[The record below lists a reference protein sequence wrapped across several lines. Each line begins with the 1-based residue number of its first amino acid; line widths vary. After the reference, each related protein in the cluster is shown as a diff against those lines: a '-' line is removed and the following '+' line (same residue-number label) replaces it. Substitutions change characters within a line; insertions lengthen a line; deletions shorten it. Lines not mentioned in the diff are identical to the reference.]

1 MKFDIDLIFELC
13 HLDFNL
19 AMVNFIE
26 ILIRGLMLGS
36 VYALVGMGLTLVWGV
51 VGIVNIAHGEFV
63 MLGAY
68 FAFWAFSLLHL
79 NPLLSVA
86 FSIPVF
92 FFAGLLIHRQITER
106 LIKEHELSAL
116 ILTFGMSIL
125 IWNFAQFFWTNTFRS
140 VSYLTGNFPFMGLVF
155 AKSKTVSFGLA
166 VVITAALFLFLRYSK
181 WGKAIRATSQN
192 SEVALVCGINT
203 MKMRMVT
210 FGMGIG
216 LAGAAGAI
224 VSLQWVIFPQ
234 MGGSYISKAFAI
246 VVLGG
251 LGNIQGALAGG
262 LIIGALEALVTQYL
276 SAKMAQI
283 IPSMT
288 ILVIL
293 LLRPTGLFKK

>member
-1 MKFDIDLIFELC
+1 MI
-13 HLDFNL
+13 H
-19 AMVNFIE
+19 FIE

-68 FAFWAFSLLHL
+68 FAFWAFSLLHF

-86 FSIPVF
+86 FSIPLF
-92 FFAGLLIHRQITER
+92 FVAGLLIHRQITER

-140 VSYLTGNFPFMGLVF
+140 VPYLTGNFPFMGFVF

-166 VVITAALFLFLRYSK
+166 VLITAALFLFLRYSK

-203 MKMRMVT
+203 KKMRMVT

-251 LGNIQGALAGG
+251 LGNIQGALVGG
-262 LIIGALEALVTQYL
+262 VIIGILEALVTQYL

-283 IPSMT
+283 IPSIT
-288 ILVIL
+288 ILIIL

>member
-1 MKFDIDLIFELC
+1 MTDFVEIF
-13 HLDFNL
+13 
-19 AMVNFIE
+19 
-26 ILIRGLMLGS
+26 IRGLMLGS

-51 VGIVNIAHGEFV
+51 VGIVNIAHGEFI

-68 FAFWAFSLLHL
+68 FTFWTFSLLHL
-79 NPLLSVA
+79 NPLLSVV
-86 FSIPVF
+86 FSVPIF
-92 FFAGLLIHRQITER
+92 FMAGMMIHKRITER
-106 LIKEHELSAL
+106 LVRQQELSAL

-125 IWNFAQFFWTNTFRS
+125 IWNLAQFLWSNTYRS
-140 VSYLTGNFPFMGLVF
+140 VSYLTGNFPILGLVL

-166 VVITAALFLFLRYSK
+166 VGITAALFLFLKYSK
-181 WGKAIRATSQN
+181 WGKGIRATSQN

-203 MKMRMVT
+203 MKVRALT
-210 FGMGIG
+210 FGMGMS

-234 MGGSYISKAFAI
+234 MGGTYISKAFAI

-251 LGNIQGALAGG
+251 LGNIHGALAGG
-262 LIIGALEALVTQYL
+262 LMIGVLESLVTQYL

-283 IPSMT
+283 IPST
-288 ILVIL
+288 IILIVL

>member
-1 MKFDIDLIFELC
+1 MT
-13 HLDFNL
+13 H
-19 AMVNFIE
+19 FIE

-68 FAFWAFSLLHL
+68 FTFWAFSLLHL

-86 FSIPVF
+86 LSIPVF
-92 FFAGLLIHRQITER
+92 FYGGMLIHKRITER
-106 LIKEHELSAL
+106 LIKEQELSAL

-125 IWNFAQFFWTNTFRS
+125 IWNLAQFFWTNTYRS
-140 VSYLTGNFPFMGLVF
+140 VSYLTGNFPVMGIVL
-155 AKSKTVSFGLA
+155 ARSKTVSFALA
-166 VVITAALFLFLRYSK
+166 VGITAILFLFLKYSK
-181 WGKAIRATSQN
+181 LGKGIRATSQN

-203 MKMRMVT
+203 VKMRAIT
-210 FGMGIG
+210 FGMGIALG
-216 LAGAAGAI
+216 GAAGAI

-234 MGGSYISKAFAI
+234 MGGTYISKAFAI

-251 LGNIQGALAGG
+251 LGNIQGALVGG
-262 LIIGALEALVTQYL
+262 LIIGVLESLVTQYL

-283 IPSMT
+283 IPSLT
-288 ILVIL
+288 ILIIL

>member
-1 MKFDIDLIFELC
+1 
-13 HLDFNL
+13 
-19 AMVNFIE
+19 MVNFIE
-26 ILIRGLMLGS
+26 TLIRGLMLGS

-68 FAFWAFSLLHL
+68 FAFWTFSLLHL
-79 NPLLSVA
+79 NPLLSVL

-92 FFAGLLIHRQITER
+92 FIAGILIHKRITER
-106 LIKEHELSAL
+106 LIKEQELSAL

-125 IWNFAQFFWTNTFRS
+125 IWNLAQFFWTNTYRS
-140 VSYLTGNFPFMGLVF
+140 VPYLTGNFPFLGLVF

-166 VVITAALFLFLRYSK
+166 ILITGALFTFLKYSK
-181 WGKAIRATSQN
+181 WGKGIRATSQN
-192 SEVALVCGINT
+192 SEVAMVCGINT
-203 MKMRMVT
+203 LKMRALT

-234 MGGSYISKAFAI
+234 MGGGYVSKAFAI

-251 LGNIQGALAGG
+251 LGNIHGALAGG
-262 LIIGALEALVTQYL
+262 LIIGVLESLITQYL

-288 ILVIL
+288 ILIIL
-293 LLRPTGLFKK
+293 LLRPTGLFKR

>member
-1 MKFDIDLIFELC
+1 
-13 HLDFNL
+13 
-19 AMVNFIE
+19 MVNFIE
-26 ILIRGLMLGS
+26 ILIRGVMLGS

-68 FAFWAFSLLHL
+68 FTFWAFTLLHL
-79 NPLLSVA
+79 NPLLSAA
-86 FSIPVF
+86 FSIPLF
-92 FFAGLLIHRQITER
+92 FFVGMVIHKRITER
-106 LIKEHELSAL
+106 LVREQELSAL

-125 IWNFAQFFWTNTFRS
+125 IWNLAQFFWTNTYRS
-140 VSYLTGNFPFMGLVF
+140 VSYLTGNFPFMGLVL

-166 VVITAALFLFLRYSK
+166 VGITAALFLFLKYSK

-203 MKMRMVT
+203 VKTRALT
-210 FGMGIG
+210 FGMGIA

-224 VSLQWVIFPQ
+224 ISLQWVIFPQ
-234 MGGSYISKAFAI
+234 MGGSYISKTFAI

-251 LGNIQGALAGG
+251 LGNIHGALGG
-262 LIIGALEALVTQYL
+262 GFIIGILEAMVTQYL

-288 ILVIL
+288 ILIIL

>member
-1 MKFDIDLIFELC
+1 
-13 HLDFNL
+13 
-19 AMVNFIE
+19 
-26 ILIRGLMLGS
+26 MLGS

-68 FAFWAFSLLHL
+68 FAFWAFSLVHV

-92 FFAGLLIHRQITER
+92 FLIGMMIHKRITER
-106 LIKEHELSAL
+106 LIRTQELSAL

-125 IWNFAQFFWTNTFRS
+125 IWNLAQFLWTNTYRS
-140 VSYLTGNFPFMGLVF
+140 VPYLTGSFPFLGLVLGK
-155 AKSKTVSFGLA
+155 AKTVSFGLA
-166 VVITAALFLFLRYSK
+166 VGITIALFTFLKYSK
-181 WGKAIRATSQN
+181 LGKGIRATSQN

-203 MKMRMVT
+203 IKMRSLT

-251 LGNIQGALAGG
+251 LGSIHGALAGG
-262 LIIGALEALVTQYL
+262 LIIGVLESLITQYL

-288 ILVIL
+288 ILIIL

>member
-1 MKFDIDLIFELC
+1 MT
-13 HLDFNL
+13 H
-19 AMVNFIE
+19 FIE

-68 FAFWAFSLLHL
+68 FTFWAFSLLHL
-79 NPLLSVA
+79 NPLVSVA
-86 FSIPVF
+86 LSIPVF
-92 FFAGLLIHRQITER
+92 FYGGMLIHKRITER
-106 LIKEHELSAL
+106 LIKEQELSAL

-125 IWNFAQFFWTNTFRS
+125 IWNLAQFFWTNTYRS
-140 VSYLTGNFPFMGLVF
+140 VSYLTGNFPVMGIVL
-155 AKSKTVSFGLA
+155 ARSKTVSFALA
-166 VVITAALFLFLRYSK
+166 VGITAILFLFLKYSK
-181 WGKAIRATSQN
+181 LGKGIRATSQN

-203 MKMRMVT
+203 VKMRAIT
-210 FGMGIG
+210 FGMGIALG
-216 LAGAAGAI
+216 GAAGAI

-234 MGGSYISKAFAI
+234 MGGTYISKAFAI

-262 LIIGALEALVTQYL
+262 LIIGVLESLVTQYL

-283 IPSMT
+283 IPSLT
-288 ILVIL
+288 ILIIL

>member
-1 MKFDIDLIFELC
+1 
-13 HLDFNL
+13 
-19 AMVNFIE
+19 MVNFVE

-68 FAFWAFSLLHL
+68 FAFWAFSLIHL

-86 FSIPVF
+86 LSIPVF
-92 FFAGLLIHRQITER
+92 FFFGMMIHKRITER
-106 LIKEHELSAL
+106 LIKAQELSAL

-125 IWNFAQFFWTNTFRS
+125 IWNLAQFLWTNTYRS
-140 VSYLTGNFPFMGLVF
+140 VPYLTGNFPFLGLILG
-155 AKSKTVSFGLA
+155 KSKTVSFGLA
-166 VVITAALFLFLRYSK
+166 VGITMALFSFLRYSK
-181 WGKAIRATSQN
+181 LGKGIRATSQN

-203 MKMRMVT
+203 MKMRSFT

-246 VVLGG
+246 VILGG
-251 LGNIQGALAGG
+251 LGNVHGALAGG
-262 LIIGALEALVTQYL
+262 LIIGVLESLITQYL

-288 ILVIL
+288 ILIIL
-293 LLRPTGLFKK
+293 LLKPTGLFKK

>member
-1 MKFDIDLIFELC
+1 MI
-13 HLDFNL
+13 H
-19 AMVNFIE
+19 FIE

-68 FAFWAFSLLHL
+68 FAFWAFSLLHF

-86 FSIPVF
+86 FSIPLF
-92 FFAGLLIHRQITER
+92 FVAGLLIHRQITER

-140 VSYLTGNFPFMGLVF
+140 VPYLTGNFPFMGLVF

-166 VVITAALFLFLRYSK
+166 VLITAALFLFLRYSK

-203 MKMRMVT
+203 KKMRMVT

-251 LGNIQGALAGG
+251 LGNIQGALVGG
-262 LIIGALEALVTQYL
+262 VIIGILEALVTQYL

-283 IPSMT
+283 IPSIT
-288 ILVIL
+288 ILIIL

>member
-1 MKFDIDLIFELC
+1 
-13 HLDFNL
+13 
-19 AMVNFIE
+19 MVNFVE

-68 FAFWAFSLLHL
+68 FAFWAFSLIHL
-79 NPLLSVA
+79 NPLFSVA
-86 FSIPVF
+86 LSIPVF
-92 FFAGLLIHRQITER
+92 FFAGIVIHREITER

-125 IWNFAQFFWTNTFRS
+125 IWNLAQFFWTNTYRS
-140 VSYLTGNFPFMGLVF
+140 VPYLTGNFPFMGLVLG
-155 AKSKTVSFGLA
+155 KSKTVSFGLA
-166 VVITAALFLFLRYSK
+166 IGITVTLFLFLKYSR

-203 MKMRMVT
+203 MKMRMLT

-262 LIIGALEALVTQYL
+262 LIIGMLEAIVTQYL
-276 SAKMAQI
+276 TAKMAQI
-283 IPSMT
+283 IPSVT
-288 ILVIL
+288 ILIIL
-293 LLRPTGLFKK
+293 LLRPTGLFRR

>member
-1 MKFDIDLIFELC
+1 MI
-13 HLDFNL
+13 
-19 AMVNFIE
+19 NFIE
-26 ILIRGLMLGS
+26 ILIRGVMLGS

-68 FAFWAFSLLHL
+68 FTFWAFTLLHL
-79 NPLLSVA
+79 NPLLSAA
-86 FSIPVF
+86 FSIPLF
-92 FFAGLLIHRQITER
+92 FFAGMVIHKRITER
-106 LIKEHELSAL
+106 LVREQELSAL

-125 IWNFAQFFWTNTFRS
+125 IWNLAQFFWTNTYRS
-140 VSYLTGNFPFMGLVF
+140 VSYLTGNFPFMGLVL

-166 VVITAALFLFLRYSK
+166 VGITAALFLFLKYSK

-203 MKMRMVT
+203 VKTRALT
-210 FGMGIG
+210 FGMGIA

-224 VSLQWVIFPQ
+224 ISLQWVIFPQ
-234 MGGSYISKAFAI
+234 MGGSYISKTFAI

-251 LGNIQGALAGG
+251 LGNIHGALVGG
-262 LIIGALEALVTQYL
+262 FIIGILEAMVTQYL

-288 ILVIL
+288 ILIIL

>member
-1 MKFDIDLIFELC
+1 ML
-13 HLDFNL
+13 
-19 AMVNFIE
+19 NFLE

-36 VYALVGMGLTLVWGV
+36 IYALVGMGLTLVWGV

-68 FAFWAFSLLHL
+68 FAFWAFSLLQL
-79 NPLLSVA
+79 NPLFSVA
-86 FSIPVF
+86 LSIPVF
-92 FFAGLLIHRQITER
+92 FFAGVVIHRRITER

-125 IWNFAQFFWTNTFRS
+125 IWNLAQFFWTNTYRS

-155 AKSKTVSFGLA
+155 GKGKTVSFGLA
-166 VVITAALFLFLRYSK
+166 VAITAALFFFLKYSK

-192 SEVALVCGINT
+192 SDVALVCGINT
-203 MKMRMVT
+203 MKMRMLT

-262 LIIGALEALVTQYL
+262 LIIGMLEAIVTQYL

-283 IPSMT
+283 IPSLT
-288 ILVIL
+288 ILIIL

>member
-1 MKFDIDLIFELC
+1 MI
-13 HLDFNL
+13 
-19 AMVNFIE
+19 NFIE
-26 ILIRGLMLGS
+26 IFIRGLMLGS

-51 VGIVNIAHGEFV
+51 VGIVNIAHGEFI

-68 FAFWAFSLLHL
+68 FTFWAFSLLHL
-79 NPLLSVA
+79 NPLLSVV
-86 FSIPVF
+86 FSVPIF
-92 FFAGLLIHRQITER
+92 FFAGMMIHKRITER
-106 LIKEHELSAL
+106 LVRQQELSAL

-125 IWNFAQFFWTNTFRS
+125 IWNLAQFLWSNTYRS
-140 VSYLTGNFPFMGLVF
+140 VSYLTGNFPVLGLVL

-166 VVITAALFLFLRYSK
+166 VGITATLFLFLKYSK
-181 WGKAIRATSQN
+181 WGKGIRATSQN

-203 MKMRMVT
+203 MKVRALT
-210 FGMGIG
+210 FGMGIS

-251 LGNIQGALAGG
+251 LGNIHGALAGG
-262 LIIGALEALVTQYL
+262 LMIGVLESLVTQYL

-288 ILVIL
+288 ILIVL

>member
-1 MKFDIDLIFELC
+1 
-13 HLDFNL
+13 
-19 AMVNFIE
+19 
-26 ILIRGLMLGS
+26 MLGS

-68 FAFWAFSLLHL
+68 FAFWVFSLLHL
-79 NPLLSVA
+79 NPLLSVV

-92 FFAGLLIHRQITER
+92 
-106 LIKEHELSAL
+106 S
-116 ILTFGMSIL
+116 
-125 IWNFAQFFWTNTFRS
+125 NTYRS
-140 VSYLTGNFPFMGLVF
+140 VAYLTGNFPFMGLVF
-155 AKSKTVSFGLA
+155 ARSKTVSFGLA
-166 VVITAALFLFLRYSK
+166 VGITAALFLFLKYSK

-203 MKMRMVT
+203 IKMRALT

-251 LGNIQGALAGG
+251 LGNIHGALAGG
-262 LIIGALEALVTQYL
+262 LIIGILEAIVTQYL

-283 IPSMT
+283 IPSVT
-288 ILVIL
+288 ILIIL

>member
-1 MKFDIDLIFELC
+1 
-13 HLDFNL
+13 
-19 AMVNFIE
+19 MVNFIE
-26 ILIRGLMLGS
+26 TLIRGLMLGS

-68 FAFWAFSLLHL
+68 FAFWAFSLLHI
-79 NPLLSVA
+79 NPLFSVA
-86 FSIPVF
+86 LSIPVF
-92 FFAGLLIHRQITER
+92 FFTGVLVHRRVTER
-106 LIKEHELSAL
+106 LVREHELSAL

-125 IWNFAQFFWTNTFRS
+125 IWNLAQFLWTNTYRS
-140 VSYLTGNFPFMGLVF
+140 VPYLTGNFPFMGLVLG
-155 AKSKTVSFGLA
+155 KGKTVSFGLA
-166 VVITAALFLFLRYSK
+166 VLITTAIFLFLRYSK

-224 VSLQWVIFPQ
+224 ISLQWVIFPQ
-234 MGGSYISKAFAI
+234 MGGIYISKAFAI

-251 LGNIQGALAGG
+251 LGNVQGALAGG
-262 LIIGALEALVTQYL
+262 LIIGALESLVTQYL
-276 SAKMAQI
+276 TAKMAQI
-283 IPSMT
+283 IPSAT

-293 LLRPTGLFKK
+293 LLRPTGLFRK

>member
-1 MKFDIDLIFELC
+1 MT
-13 HLDFNL
+13 
-19 AMVNFIE
+19 NFIE

-68 FAFWAFSLLHL
+68 FTFWAFSLLHL

-86 FSIPVF
+86 LSIPVF
-92 FFAGLLIHRQITER
+92 FYGGMLIHKRITER
-106 LIKEHELSAL
+106 LIKEQELSAL

-125 IWNFAQFFWTNTFRS
+125 IWNLAQFFWTNTYRS
-140 VSYLTGNFPFMGLVF
+140 VSYLTGNFPIMGVVL
-155 AKSKTVSFGLA
+155 ARSKTVSFALA
-166 VVITAALFLFLRYSK
+166 VGITAVLFLFLKYSK
-181 WGKAIRATSQN
+181 LGKGIRATSQN

-203 MKMRMVT
+203 VKMRAIT
-210 FGMGIG
+210 FGMGIALG
-216 LAGAAGAI
+216 GAAGAI

-234 MGGSYISKAFAI
+234 MGGSYISKSFAI

-251 LGNIQGALAGG
+251 LGNIQGALVGG
-262 LIIGALEALVTQYL
+262 LIIGVLESLVTQYL

-283 IPSMT
+283 IPSLT

>member
-1 MKFDIDLIFELC
+1 MISF
-13 HLDFNL
+13 
-19 AMVNFIE
+19 VE

-68 FAFWAFSLLHL
+68 FAFWVFSLLHV
-79 NPLLSVA
+79 NPLLSVILA
-86 FSIPVF
+86 IPVF
-92 FFAGLLIHRQITER
+92 FFMGVVIHGRITER

-125 IWNFAQFFWTNTFRS
+125 IWNLAQFFWTNTYRS
-140 VSYLTGNFPFMGLVF
+140 ISYLTGSFPILGLVF
-155 AKSKTVSFGLA
+155 GKSKTISFGLA
-166 VVITAALFLFLRYSK
+166 IGITAVLFLFLRHSK

-203 MKMRMVT
+203 LRMRMLT
-210 FGMGIG
+210 FGMGIA

-234 MGGSYISKAFAI
+234 MGGSYVSKAFAI

-262 LIIGALEALVTQYL
+262 LIIGILEAVVTQYM

-283 IPSMT
+283 IPSVT
-288 ILVIL
+288 ILIIL
-293 LLRPTGLFKK
+293 LFRPTGLFKK

>member
-1 MKFDIDLIFELC
+1 
-13 HLDFNL
+13 
-19 AMVNFIE
+19 
-26 ILIRGLMLGS
+26 MLGS

-68 FAFWAFSLLHL
+68 FTFWAFSLVNL
-79 NPLLSVA
+79 NPLLSIIL
-86 FSIPVF
+86 SIPLF
-92 FFAGLLIHRQITER
+92 FIAGILIHRRVTER
-106 LIKEHELSAL
+106 LVKEQELSAL

-125 IWNFAQFFWTNTFRS
+125 IWNLAQFFWTNTYRS
-140 VSYLTGNFPFMGLVF
+140 VPYLTGNFPLLGFVF
-155 AKSKTVSFGLA
+155 PKSKTISFGLA
-166 VVITAALFLFLRYSK
+166 IFITVALFTFLKYSK
-181 WGKAIRATSQN
+181 LGKAIRATSQN

-203 MKMRMVT
+203 MKMRAIT
-210 FGMGIG
+210 FGMGIA
-216 LAGAAGAI
+216 LAGTAGAI

-234 MGGSYISKAFAI
+234 MGGSYVSKAFAI

-251 LGNIQGALAGG
+251 LGNIHGALTGG
-262 LIIGALEALVTQYL
+262 LIIGVLESLVTQYI

-283 IPSMT
+283 IPSVT

>member
-1 MKFDIDLIFELC
+1 M
-13 HLDFNL
+13 
-19 AMVNFIE
+19 ASFIE

-68 FAFWAFSLLHL
+68 FAFWAFSLIHF
-79 NPLLSVA
+79 NPFLSILI
-86 FSIPVF
+86 SIPVF
-92 FFAGLLIHRQITER
+92 FFAGMLIHRRITER

-125 IWNFAQFFWTNTFRS
+125 IWNLAQFFWTNTYRS
-140 VSYLTGNFPFMGLVF
+140 VPYLTGNFPILGLVF

-166 VVITAALFLFLRYSK
+166 VGITAALFFFLKYSK

-203 MKMRMVT
+203 MKMRMLT
-210 FGMGIG
+210 FGMGIA

-234 MGGSYISKAFAI
+234 MGGSYVSKAFAI

-262 LIIGALEALVTQYL
+262 LIIGILEAVVTQYL
-276 SAKMAQI
+276 SAKVAQI
-283 IPSMT
+283 IPSVT

>member
-1 MKFDIDLIFELC
+1 MT
-13 HLDFNL
+13 
-19 AMVNFIE
+19 NFIE

-68 FAFWAFSLLHL
+68 FTFWAFSLLHL
-79 NPLLSVA
+79 NPLLSVVL
-86 FSIPVF
+86 SIPVF
-92 FFAGLLIHRQITER
+92 FYGGMLIHKRITER
-106 LIKEHELSAL
+106 LIKEQELSAL

-125 IWNFAQFFWTNTFRS
+125 IWNLAQFFWTNTYRS
-140 VSYLTGNFPFMGLVF
+140 VSYLTGNFPIMGVVL
-155 AKSKTVSFGLA
+155 ARSKTVSFALA
-166 VVITAALFLFLRYSK
+166 VGITAVLFLFLKYSK
-181 WGKAIRATSQN
+181 LGKGIRATSQN

-203 MKMRMVT
+203 VKMRAIT
-210 FGMGIG
+210 FGMGIALG
-216 LAGAAGAI
+216 GAAGAI

-262 LIIGALEALVTQYL
+262 LIIGALESLVTQYL

-283 IPSMT
+283 IPSLT
-288 ILVIL
+288 ILIIL

>member
-1 MKFDIDLIFELC
+1 MLNFVEIF
-13 HLDFNL
+13 
-19 AMVNFIE
+19 
-26 ILIRGLMLGS
+26 IRGAMLGS

-68 FAFWAFSLLHL
+68 FAFWAFSLVHV

-92 FFAGLLIHRQITER
+92 FLFGMMIHKKIMER
-106 LIKEHELSAL
+106 LIKAQELSAL

-125 IWNFAQFFWTNTFRS
+125 IWNLAQFLWTNTYRS
-140 VSYLTGNFPFMGLVF
+140 VSYLTGNFPFLGLVLG
-155 AKSKTVSFGLA
+155 KSKTVSFGLA
-166 VVITAALFLFLRYSK
+166 VGITIALFTFLKYSK
-181 WGKAIRATSQN
+181 LGKGIRATSQN

-203 MKMRMVT
+203 MKMRALT

-251 LGNIQGALAGG
+251 LGNIHGALVGG
-262 LIIGALEALVTQYL
+262 LIIGILEAIVTQYL

-288 ILVIL
+288 ILIIL